1 LKREFLKLS
10 KLKLDYPLIGGIAFL
25 LVLSV
30 IVLRPIA
37 PFLFPLYYVYIFLA
51 VSSFLVFQLIDFD
64 VLSFFSKHFYVAT
77 IFLLLLALLIGRVTR
92 GAIRWIPIGPLTI
105 QPAEIA
111 RPFLL
116 VFFAN
121 YLTQEEVDVKRLL
134 KAIVLLILPLFLIVI
149 QPSLGVT
156 FLTAV
161 GFLGIIFATN
171 FKKKYLVWGVILTCF
186 LIPLIWMI
194 LQPYQRTRILTFLEP
209 MKDPLGAGYNSIQS
223 MISVGS
229 GKIFG
234 RGLGRGVQ
242 TQLAFLP
249 ERHTDFIFA
258 SVAEELGF
266 VGALL
271 LIAGSFFIF
280 TRLTSFIEN
289 AESPAARAYVSG
301 LFLTLFVQ
309 TIVHIGMN
317 MGMLP
322 ITGVPYPLVSAG
334 GSSLLATMIGLGIA
348 SRVVKR

>member
-1 LKREFLKLS
+1 LLKL
-10 KLKLDYPLIGGIAFL
+10 KFDYPLLGGIIFL
-25 LVLSV
+25 LILSI

-37 PFLFPLYYVYIFLA
+37 PSLFPLYYVYIFLA

-64 VLSFFSKHFYVAT
+64 ILSLFSKHFYIGT
-77 IFLLLLALLIGRVTR
+77 IFLLVLALLIGQVTR
-92 GAIRWIPIGPLTI
+92 GVIRWIPIGPLTI

-121 YLTQEEVDVKRLL
+121 YLTKEEVDLKRLI
-134 KAIVLLILPLFLIVI
+134 KAIVLFAFPLSLILI
-149 QPSLGVT
+149 QPSLGVA
-156 FLTAV
+156 FLTAI

-171 FKKKYLVWGVILTCF
+171 FKKKYLLWGVILFAF
-186 LIPLIWMI
+186 LIPLIWQI
-194 LQPYQRTRILTFLEP
+194 LQPYQQARILTFLNP
-209 MKDPLGAGYNSIQS
+209 LKDPLGAGYNSIQS

-229 GKIFG
+229 GKFFG

-266 VGALL
+266 LGAVL

-280 TRLTSFIEN
+280 IRLTYFINN
-289 AESPAARAYVSG
+289 AESPAARAFLSG

-317 MGMLP
+317 MGLLP

-348 SRVVKR
+348 SRAVKR